1 MCDELYSVCA
11 TVCCILV
18 AIVFS
23 LCKRKQMNSYERNT
37 YTSNDIIYVL
47 KLKVVKL
54 LTCFT
59 VESLTKVN
67 NFSPS
72 SPLITE
78 HLPIEVHFHTT
89 V

>member
-1 MCDELYSVCA
+1 
-11 TVCCILV
+11 
-18 AIVFS
+18 
-23 LCKRKQMNSYERNT
+23 MNSYERNT

-47 KLKVVKL
+47 KLKVVKVS
-54 LTCFT
+54 TCFT
-59 VESLTKVN
+59 VESLTKV

-78 HLPIEVHFHTT
+78 HLPIEKVHFHTT